1 MIRVGL
7 TGGLGCGKTTVGNM
21 MVGLGAHM
29 VQADAIAH
37 ELMSPGKPVF
47 DAVVKHF
54 GREIVQTDGTL
65 DRKKLA
71 EQAFGKGRVAELNA
85 IVHPAVIEQQNIW
98 MDEIGRREP
107 DAIVIV
113 EAALILEAGVK
124 GRFDKLV
131 VVTCDEAAKA
141 ERFARRV
148 AGTAAGEAELEA
160 ARAEARRR
168 IAAQIPDAEK
178 IKVADHVI
186 DNSGTLEETR
196 RQVASMMEK
205 LRQG

>member
-21 MVGLGAHM
+21 MVELGAHM

-37 ELMSPGKPVF
+37 DLMSPGKPVF

-54 GREIVQTDGTL
+54 GREIVQADGTL

-98 MDEIGRREP
+98 IDEIARREP
-107 DAIVIV
+107 EAIVVV

-131 VVTCDEAAKA
+131 VVTCDEAAKV

-168 IAAQIPDAEK
+168 NAAQIPDAEK
-178 IKVADHVI
+178 IKVADHVV